1 MYIYNILNIKPTVN
15 YKKIINVL
23 KKKKEKNLSVGEIAD
38 LCNMSEINL
47 KKTFSKF
54 SGMGVMAYFN
64 KMKIESAQNLIK
76 NGMTVQETANML
88 GFSNQNYFST
98 VFKRITGKSPTF
110 YK

>member
-1 MYIYNILNIKPTVN
+1 
-15 YKKIINVL
+15 
-23 KKKKEKNLSVGEIAD
+23 
-38 LCNMSEINL
+38 
-47 KKTFSKF
+47 
-54 SGMGVMAYFN
+54 MGVMAYFN